1 MPGMKLVEIAAALP
15 ARIVSREPIPT
26 AEIECVYAG
35 DRISDLLERASPR
48 TLIVTNLASRQ
59 LLRLADVMDVPAV
72 CFVGGRE
79 PEAEAVEAANARGTA
94 LLVSPVGVFETCGRL
109 YRLLGEPEGGAP

>member
-1 MPGMKLVEIAAALP
+1 MPGKKLVEIAAALQ
-15 ARIVSREPIPT
+15 ARIVTREPT
-26 AEIECVYAG
+26 GAVEVDRVYAG
-35 DRISDLLERASPR
+35 DRISDLLERASPQ
-48 TLIVTNLASRQ
+48 TLVVTNLASRQ

-79 PEAEAVEAANARGTA
+79 PEAEVIEAANARGTA

-109 YRLLGEPEGGAP
+109 YRLLGGPEGGAP